1 MRLLGLPLLLVALA
15 SAMPAAAQG
24 RKMAGQPLPPPSVA
38 QRQAATGDVAGGR
51 FIPQPI
57 LDILGDPRIDPNI
70 AYIFWQTSRKP
81 IDEWTMGEVGFTT
94 SVAATLL
101 EAGIPLIKIQT
112 LYQFWGFDPR
122 DIFNPS
128 FADWQSQSTAYDP
141 RNAGN
146 VLSIS
151 SADCQVNVSLMTVA
165 TFRGCSSGQ
174 RGY

>member
-1 MRLLGLPLLLVALA
+1 MKLPVLLLLVFGLA
-15 SAMPAAAQG
+15 SAVPVAAQVP
-24 RKMAGQPLPPPSVA
+24 GQPLPAPPA
-38 QRQAATGDVAGGR
+38 TQQRAATGDIAGGR
-51 FIPQPI
+51 FVPQPI

-70 AYIFWQTSRKP
+70 AYLFWQLSRKP
-81 IDEWTMGEVGFTT
+81 TDEWRMSEVAFVTG
-94 SVAATLL
+94 SAATLL

-128 FADWQSQSTAYDP
+128 FGVEWQSQSTAYDP

-151 SADCQVNVSLMTVA
+151 SAECQVDVSLMTVA
-165 TFRGCSSGQ
+165 TFRACAAGLSG
-174 RGY
+174 Y